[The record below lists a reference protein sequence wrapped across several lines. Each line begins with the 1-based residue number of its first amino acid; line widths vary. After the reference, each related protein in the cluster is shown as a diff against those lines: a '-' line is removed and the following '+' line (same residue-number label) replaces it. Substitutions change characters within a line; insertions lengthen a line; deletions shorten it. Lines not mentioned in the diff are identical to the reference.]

1 MGPLHALT
9 LDTPTQ
15 LLSALSLPIPRHLG
29 VRSLDPAA
37 PNKPGAP
44 CHPVHPTT
52 ASAKRHS
59 PPTSPP
65 VIPGSAPGIQQHPT
79 GEPRPGNTGSE
90 RYSPGAQSSCT
101 QPLTPIAVALR
112 SLLPPSLLSLPAAKS
127 APPWPRTG
135 WQGILMVLWMSYCE
149 CVLAILV
156 RSVNPRT
163 SSLTYSVAVARAVFR
178 GVCRSRRVCPPG
190 RRKPAPRFHESGT
203 PRGTGQPEFATHRV
217 GRSFACIL
225 PDADRSPNFVLAR
238 QCAAGRA
245 AEAVELP
252 CALRDASGLRSA
264 QAYCTY
270 VYFCATIRQV
280 VPAGLDTGD
289 WP

>member
-1 MGPLHALT
+1 MHRDGLQTRPPHSSSSPYPPLTPHLAYPPSSRRPQPQPGP
-9 LDTPTQ
+9 
-15 LLSALSLPIPRHLG
+15 S
-29 VRSLDPAA
+29 
-37 PNKPGAP
+37 
-44 CHPVHPTT
+44 
-52 ASAKRHS
+52 SAKRHS
-59 PPTSPP
+59 RPKQGP
-65 VIPGSAPGIQQHPT
+65 VIPGPTLESQAPNGRTMP
-79 GEPRPGNTGSE
+79 PRQSH
-90 RYSPGAQSSCT
+90 SPGAQSSC
-101 QPLTPIAVALR
+101 PSPFSHLTPLR